1 MRRCLSFI
9 HYRCARPD
17 SVPITLT
24 ALFAPTPLAVKFAI
38 KTLLGGGLALWLAM
52 RWGLEQPSW
61 ALMTAFIVAQPLSGM
76 VVQKGLARLAGTLVG
91 TFMSVVFMG
100 LFAQAPWLF
109 LLTLALWLALCTA
122 ASTQLRSAWAYAFV
136 LAGYTVAIIALPAIS
151 HPLQV
156 FDQAV
161 ARCTEICL
169 GIVCATAT
177 SALLW
182 PLRVEQQLAGQARQ
196 AWQNGL
202 KACSA
207 MLGGEDEARKGLL
220 EILGR
225 IVAIDAQREHA
236 WFEGHRGRQRARAI
250 RGLSQKLMML
260 LRLARS
266 VRRQWRQLDEAEAGR
281 LAPWLQEV
289 RVQLAAPELPNL
301 LLLRQRLW
309 DAAHDEQIS
318 SAEHYCLA
326 RLTLLLD
333 FAMAATQALQDVEQ
347 GRAPK
352 EVSQSLAAHRDL
364 PLALL
369 FGSRSALAF
378 LAMSSFW
385 LATAWPAAPGGLV
398 LTCVVCS
405 LFASREN
412 GAQIGL
418 SFLRGI
424 LLAIPVAFLVGQ
436 ILLPQWSSFAMLCL
450 GMGVPLFFGALGMA
464 HPRTG
469 ATATSYCLH
478 FIVLV
483 APLNIMHFDVAAM
496 LNSAQAM
503 LLGVGAAVLAF
514 RLLVLRHPAWL
525 GRRLRKATQG
535 DLVRLTRRDL
545 RGADSWFG
553 GRMADRLMQLAR
565 HASELPEA
573 ERKRWD
579 DGLHGLDIGDELVH
593 LRMCLA
599 VAQAPLGA
607 AERHYLQQL
616 EAVLAS
622 GPAPGRGQRLDA
634 ASEQFIEALRRQ
646 PPSDPLRLAIGAVL
660 QLQRSWGKWCRR
672 QEEIHGLA

>member
-1 MRRCLSFI
+1 M
-9 HYRCARPD
+9 
-17 SVPITLT
+17 PITLQ
-24 ALFAPTPLAVKFAI
+24 ALFAPSNLAIKFAI

-91 TFMSVVFMG
+91 TFMSVVFIG
-100 LFAQAPWLF
+100 LFAQTPWLF

-122 ASTQLRSAWAYAFV
+122 ASTQLRSAWSYAFV
-136 LAGYTVAIIALPAIS
+136 LAGYTVAIIALPAID

-182 PLRVEQQLAGQARQ
+182 PMRVEQQLGGQARQ
-196 AWQNGL
+196 AWQNGMQ
-202 KACSA
+202 ASTA
-207 MLGGEDEARKGLL
+207 MLGGEEGARQGLL
-220 EILGR
+220 DILGR
-225 IVAIDAQREHA
+225 IVAIDSQREHA
-236 WFEGHRGRQRARAI
+236 WFEGSSGRQRARAI
-250 RGLSQKLMML
+250 RGLSQKLMVL
-260 LRLARS
+260 LRISRS
-266 VRRQWRQLDEAEAGR
+266 VRRQWRQLDDQEAQR
-281 LAPWLQEV
+281 LSPWLEEV
-289 RVQLAAPELPNL
+289 RAHLAQPELPSL
-301 LLLRQRLW
+301 LLLRQRIW

-326 RLTLLLD
+326 RMALLLD
-333 FAMAATQALQDVEQ
+333 YAMAATQALQDVEE
-347 GRAPK
+347 GRTPK
-352 EVSQSLAAHRDL
+352 DVSQGLAVHRDL

-378 LAMSSFW
+378 LVMSSFW
-385 LATAWPAAPGGLV
+385 LATAWPSAPGGLV

-424 LLAIPVAFLVGQ
+424 FLAIPVAFVVGQ

-450 GMGVPLFFGALGMA
+450 AMGVPLFFGALGMA

-483 APLNIMHFDVAAM
+483 SPLNAMHFDVASM

-503 LLGVGAAVLAF
+503 LMGVGAAVLAF
-514 RLLVLRHPAWL
+514 RLVVIRHPTWL
-525 GRRLRKATQG
+525 GRRLRAATQS

-573 ERKRWD
+573 QRKRWD

-599 VAQAPLGA
+599 VAQAPLDA
-607 AERHYLQQL
+607 AQRQYLQQV
-616 EAVLAS
+616 EAVLS
-622 GPAPGRGQRLDA
+622 RGPAPGRGQRLDA
-634 ASEQFIEALRRQ
+634 ASEQFIAALRRQ
-646 PPSDPLRLAIGAVL
+646 PPSDPLRLAEGAVL
-660 QLQRSWGKWCRR
+660 QLQKSWGQWCRW
-672 QEEIHGLA
+672 QEEMHGLA

>member
-1 MRRCLSFI
+1 M
-9 HYRCARPD
+9 
-17 SVPITLT
+17 PITFQ
-24 ALFAPTPLAVKFAI
+24 ALFAPSNLALKFAI

-91 TFMSVVFMG
+91 TFMSVVFIA

-122 ASTQLRSAWAYAFV
+122 ASTQLRSAWAYSFV
-136 LAGYTVAIIALPAIS
+136 LAGYTVAIIALPSIN

-182 PLRVEQQLAGQARQ
+182 PMRVEQQLAGQARQ

-202 KACSA
+202 QASSA

-236 WFEGHRGRQRARAI
+236 WFEGNRGRQRARAI
-250 RGLSQKLMML
+250 RGLSQKLMVL
-260 LRLARS
+260 LRISRS
-266 VRRQWRQLDEAEAGR
+266 VRRQWRQLDEAEADR
-281 LAPWLQEV
+281 LAPWLNEV
-289 RVQLAAPELPNL
+289 RAQLAEPEPPSL
-301 LLLRQRLW
+301 LLLRQRIW

-326 RLTLLLD
+326 RMALLLD
-333 FAMAATQALQDVEQ
+333 VAMAATQALQDAEQ

-352 EVSQSLAAHRDL
+352 DVPQGLAVHRDL

-378 LAMSSFW
+378 LAMASFW

-424 LLAIPVAFLVGQ
+424 LLAIPVAFFVGQ

-450 GMGVPLFFGALGMA
+450 GMGVPLFLGALGMA

-483 APLNIMHFDVAAM
+483 APLNAMQFDVATM

-503 LLGVGAAVLAF
+503 LLGVGAAVMAF
-514 RLLVLRHPAWL
+514 RLVVLRHPAWL
-525 GRRLRKATQG
+525 GRRLRTATQS

-579 DGLHGLDIGDELVH
+579 DGVHALDIGDELVH

-599 VAQAPLGA
+599 VAQAPLGP

-622 GPAPGRGQRLDA
+622 GPAPGRSQRLDA
-634 ASEQFIEALRRQ
+634 ATEQFIEALRRQ
-646 PPSDPLRLAIGAVL
+646 PPSDPLRLAVGAVL
-660 QLQRSWGKWCRR
+660 QLRSSWGKWCHR
-672 QEEIHGLA
+672 QEEIHGVA

>member
-1 MRRCLSFI
+1 M
-9 HYRCARPD
+9 
-17 SVPITLT
+17 PITLQ
-24 ALFAPTPLAVKFAI
+24 ALFAPSNLAIKFAI

-91 TFMSVVFMG
+91 TFMSVVFIG
-100 LFAQAPWLF
+100 LFAQTPWLF

-122 ASTQLRSAWAYAFV
+122 ASTQLRSAWSYAFV
-136 LAGYTVAIIALPAIS
+136 LAGYTVAIIALPAID

-182 PLRVEQQLAGQARQ
+182 PMRVEQQLGGQARQ
-196 AWQNGL
+196 AWQNGMQ
-202 KACSA
+202 ASTA
-207 MLGGEDEARKGLL
+207 MLGGEEGARQGLL
-220 EILGR
+220 DILGR
-225 IVAIDAQREHA
+225 IVAIDSQREHA
-236 WFEGHRGRQRARAI
+236 WFEGSSGRQRARAI
-250 RGLSQKLMML
+250 RGLSQKLMVL
-260 LRLARS
+260 LRISRS
-266 VRRQWRQLDEAEAGR
+266 VRRQWRQLDDQEAQR
-281 LAPWLQEV
+281 LSPWLDEV
-289 RVQLAAPELPNL
+289 RAQLAQPELPSL
-301 LLLRQRLW
+301 LLLRQRTW

-326 RLTLLLD
+326 RMALLLD
-333 FAMAATQALQDVEQ
+333 YAMAATQALQDVEEGRTPKDMSQ
-347 GRAPK
+347 G
-352 EVSQSLAAHRDL
+352 LAVHRDL

-378 LAMSSFW
+378 LVMSSFW
-385 LATAWPAAPGGLV
+385 LATAWPSAPGGLV

-424 LLAIPVAFLVGQ
+424 FLAIPVAFVVGQ

-450 GMGVPLFFGALGMA
+450 AMGVPLFFGALGMA

-483 APLNIMHFDVAAM
+483 SPLNAMHFDVASM

-503 LLGVGAAVLAF
+503 LMGVGAAVLAF
-514 RLLVLRHPAWL
+514 RLVVIRHPTWL
-525 GRRLRKATQG
+525 GRRLRAATQS

-573 ERKRWD
+573 QRKRWD

-599 VAQAPLGA
+599 VAQAPLDA
-607 AERHYLQQL
+607 AQRQYLQQV
-616 EAVLAS
+616 EAVLS
-622 GPAPGRGQRLDA
+622 RGPAPGRGQRLDA
-634 ASEQFIEALRRQ
+634 ASEQFIAALRRQ
-646 PPSDPLRLAIGAVL
+646 PPSDPLRLAEGAVL
-660 QLQRSWGKWCRR
+660 QLQKSWGKWCRW
-672 QEEIHGLA
+672 QEEMHGLA

>member
-1 MRRCLSFI
+1 M
-9 HYRCARPD
+9 
-17 SVPITLT
+17 PITLQ
-24 ALFAPTPLAVKFAI
+24 ALFAPTSPALKFAI
-38 KTLLGGGLALWLAM
+38 KTLLGGGVALWLAL
-52 RWGLEQPSW
+52 RWGLEQPAW

-91 TFMSVVFMG
+91 TFMSVVFIG
-100 LFAQAPWLF
+100 LFAQTPWLF

-136 LAGYTVAIIALPAIS
+136 LAGYTAAIIALPAID

-177 SALLW
+177 SALIW
-182 PLRVEQQLAGQARQ
+182 PMRVEQQLGGQARQ
-196 AWQNGL
+196 AWQNGMQT
-202 KACSA
+202 ASA
-207 MLGGEDEARKGLL
+207 MLGGEDEARQGLL
-220 EILGR
+220 DILGR

-236 WFEGHRGRQRARAI
+236 WFEGSRGRQRARAI
-250 RGLSQKLMML
+250 RGLSQKLMVL
-260 LRLARS
+260 LRISRS
-266 VRRQWRQLDEAEAGR
+266 VRRQWRQLDQQQAAH
-281 LAPWLQEV
+281 LAPWLEDV
-289 RVQLAAPELPNL
+289 RTQLANPDQPSL
-301 LLLRQRLW
+301 LLLRQRIW

-318 SAEHYCLA
+318 PAEHFCLA
-326 RLTLLLD
+326 RLALLLD
-333 FAMAATQALQDVEQ
+333 FAMAATQALLDVEQ
-347 GRAPK
+347 GRTPK
-352 EVSQSLAAHRDL
+352 DVSLGLAAHRDL

-378 LAMSSFW
+378 LVMSSFW
-385 LATAWPAAPGGLV
+385 LATAWPSAPGGLV

-424 LLAIPVAFLVGQ
+424 LLAIPVAFFVGQ
-436 ILLPQWSSFAMLCL
+436 ILLPQWSSFALLCL

-469 ATATSYCLH
+469 PTATSYCLH

-483 APLNIMHFDVAAM
+483 APLNAMHFDVASM

-503 LLGVGAAVLAF
+503 LIGVGAAVLAF
-514 RLLVLRHPAWL
+514 RLVVLRHPKWL
-525 GRRLRKATQG
+525 GRRLRAATQS

-573 ERKRWD
+573 ERRRWD

-599 VAQAPLGA
+599 VAQVPLAG
-607 AERHYLQQL
+607 AERQYLQQL

-646 PPSDPLRLAIGAVL
+646 PSSDPLRLAIGAVL
-660 QLQRSWGKWCRR
+660 QLQKSWGKWCRW
-672 QEEIHGLA
+672 QEEVHGVA

>member
-1 MRRCLSFI
+1 M
-9 HYRCARPD
+9 
-17 SVPITLT
+17 PITFQ
-24 ALFAPTPLAVKFAI
+24 ALFAPSNLALKFAI
-38 KTLLGGGLALWLAM
+38 KTLFGGGLALWLAM

-91 TFMSVVFMG
+91 TFMSVVFIA

-122 ASTQLRSAWAYAFV
+122 ASTQLRSAWAYSFV
-136 LAGYTVAIIALPAIS
+136 LAGYTVAIIALPSIN

-182 PLRVEQQLAGQARQ
+182 PMRVEQQLAGQARQ

-202 KACSA
+202 QASSA

-236 WFEGHRGRQRARAI
+236 WFEGNRGRQRARAI
-250 RGLSQKLMML
+250 RGLSQKLMVL
-260 LRLARS
+260 LRISRS
-266 VRRQWRQLDEAEAGR
+266 VRRQWRQLDEAEADR
-281 LAPWLQEV
+281 LAPWLNEV
-289 RVQLAAPELPNL
+289 RAQLAEPDPPSL
-301 LLLRQRLW
+301 LLLRQRIW

-326 RLTLLLD
+326 RMALLLD
-333 FAMAATQALQDVEQ
+333 VAMAATQALQDAEQ

-352 EVSQSLAAHRDL
+352 DVPQGLAAHRDL

-378 LAMSSFW
+378 LAMASFW

-424 LLAIPVAFLVGQ
+424 LLAIPVAFFVGQ

-450 GMGVPLFFGALGMA
+450 GMGVPLFLGALGMA

-483 APLNIMHFDVAAM
+483 APLNAMQFDVAAM

-503 LLGVGAAVLAF
+503 LLGVGAAVMAF
-514 RLLVLRHPAWL
+514 RLVVLRHPAWL
-525 GRRLRKATQG
+525 GRRLRAATQS

-579 DGLHGLDIGDELVH
+579 DGVHALDIGDELVH

-599 VAQAPLGA
+599 VAQAPLGP

-622 GPAPGRGQRLDA
+622 GPAPGRSQRLDA
-634 ASEQFIEALRRQ
+634 ATEQFIEALRRQ

-660 QLQRSWGKWCRR
+660 QLRSSWGKWCHR

>member
-1 MRRCLSFI
+1 
-9 HYRCARPD
+9 
-17 SVPITLT
+17 VPITLQ
-24 ALFAPTPLAVKFAI
+24 ALFAPTSPALKFAI
-38 KTLLGGGLALWLAM
+38 KTLLGGGLALWLAL
-52 RWGLEQPSW
+52 RWGLEQPAW

-91 TFMSVVFMG
+91 TFMSVVFIG
-100 LFAQAPWLF
+100 LFAQTPWLF

-136 LAGYTVAIIALPAIS
+136 LAGYTAAIIALPAID

-177 SALLW
+177 SALIW
-182 PLRVEQQLAGQARQ
+182 PMRVEQQLGGQARQ
-196 AWQNGL
+196 AWQNGMQT
-202 KACSA
+202 ASA
-207 MLGGEDEARKGLL
+207 MLGGEDEARQGLL
-220 EILGR
+220 DILGR
-225 IVAIDAQREHA
+225 IVAIDVQREHA
-236 WFEGHRGRQRARAI
+236 WFEGSRGRQRARAI
-250 RGLSQKLMML
+250 RGLSQKLMVL
-260 LRLARS
+260 LRISRS
-266 VRRQWRQLDEAEAGR
+266 VRRQWRQLDEQQAAH
-281 LAPWLQEV
+281 LAPWLEEV
-289 RVQLAAPELPNL
+289 RTQLANPDQPSL
-301 LLLRQRLW
+301 LLLRQRIW

-318 SAEHYCLA
+318 PAEHFCLA
-326 RLTLLLD
+326 RLALLLD
-333 FAMAATQALQDVEQ
+333 FAMAATQALLDVEE
-347 GRAPK
+347 GRTPK
-352 EVSQSLAAHRDL
+352 DVSLGLAAHRDL

-378 LAMSSFW
+378 LVMSSFW
-385 LATAWPAAPGGLV
+385 LATAWPSAPGGLV

-424 LLAIPVAFLVGQ
+424 LLAIPVAFFVGQ
-436 ILLPQWSSFAMLCL
+436 ILLPQWSSFALLCL

-469 ATATSYCLH
+469 PTATSYCLH

-483 APLNIMHFDVAAM
+483 APLNAMHFDVASM

-503 LLGVGAAVLAF
+503 LIGVGAAVLAF
-514 RLLVLRHPAWL
+514 RLVVLRHPKWL
-525 GRRLRKATQG
+525 GRRLRAATQS
-535 DLVRLTRRDL
+535 DLVRLTHRDL

-599 VAQAPLGA
+599 VAQVPLAG
-607 AERHYLQQL
+607 AERQYLQQL

-646 PPSDPLRLAIGAVL
+646 PSSDPLRLAIGAVL
-660 QLQRSWGKWCRR
+660 QLQKSWGKWCRW
-672 QEEIHGLA
+672 QEEVHGVA

>member
-1 MRRCLSFI
+1 M
-9 HYRCARPD
+9 
-17 SVPITLT
+17 PITFQ
-24 ALFAPTPLAVKFAI
+24 ALFAPSNLALKFAI
-38 KTLLGGGLALWLAM
+38 KTVLGGGLALWLAM

-91 TFMSVVFMG
+91 TFMSVVFIA

-122 ASTQLRSAWAYAFV
+122 ASTQLRSAWAYSFV
-136 LAGYTVAIIALPAIS
+136 LAGYTVAIIALPSIN

-182 PLRVEQQLAGQARQ
+182 PMRVEQQLAGQARQ

-202 KACSA
+202 QASSA
-207 MLGGEDEARKGLL
+207 MLGGEDEGRKGLL

-236 WFEGHRGRQRARAI
+236 WFEGNRGRQRARAI
-250 RGLSQKLMML
+250 RGLSQKLMVL
-260 LRLARS
+260 LRISRS
-266 VRRQWRQLDEAEAGR
+266 VRRQWRQLDEAEADR
-281 LAPWLQEV
+281 LAPWLNEV
-289 RVQLAAPELPNL
+289 RAQLAEPDPPSL
-301 LLLRQRLW
+301 LLLRQRIW

-326 RLTLLLD
+326 RMALLLD
-333 FAMAATQALQDVEQ
+333 VAMAATQALQDAEQ

-352 EVSQSLAAHRDL
+352 DVPQGLAVHRDL

-378 LAMSSFW
+378 LAMASFW

-450 GMGVPLFFGALGMA
+450 GMGVPLFLGALGMA

-483 APLNIMHFDVAAM
+483 APLNTMQFDVAAM

-503 LLGVGAAVLAF
+503 LLGVGAAVMAF
-514 RLLVLRHPAWL
+514 RLVLLRHPAWL
-525 GRRLRKATQG
+525 GRRLRAATQS

-579 DGLHGLDIGDELVH
+579 DGVHALDIGDELVH

-599 VAQAPLGA
+599 VAQAPLGP

-622 GPAPGRGQRLDA
+622 GPAPGRSQRLDA
-634 ASEQFIEALRRQ
+634 ATEQFIEALRRQ
-646 PPSDPLRLAIGAVL
+646 PPSDPLRLAVGAVL
-660 QLQRSWGKWCRR
+660 QLRSSWGKWCHR
-672 QEEIHGLA
+672 QEEIHGVA